1 MFFEERCTACG
12 ICVKRCPQRIIT
24 MKNNIPVVDEGK
36 CNFCGK
42 CTNFC
47 PNNARE
53 YVGKNLTSQEIIKE
67 IIKDEVFTN
76 NLVVELHFQVENQ
89 CFMLIL

>member
-1 MFFEERCTACG
+1 
-12 ICVKRCPQRIIT
+12 

-53 YVGKNLTSQEIIKE
+53 YVGKDLTPQEIIKE